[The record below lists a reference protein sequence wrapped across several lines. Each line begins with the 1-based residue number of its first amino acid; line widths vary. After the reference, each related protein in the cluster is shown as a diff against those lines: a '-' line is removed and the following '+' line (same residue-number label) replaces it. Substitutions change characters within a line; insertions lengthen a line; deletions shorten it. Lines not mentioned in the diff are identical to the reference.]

1 MVAAHDFQLDSQA
14 NPFKSL
20 TGTVGGVRGRLEIL
34 VLISVLAVAAAGV
47 LLGLRYKAA
56 ALIAGTT
63 VMVLAILAWNGL
75 GLSPS
80 VAFSSLVILILAL
93 QSGYIIG
100 VWLAIAWRRHAET
113 RR

>member
-1 MVAAHDFQLDSQA
+1 ML
-14 NPFKSL
+14 
-20 TGTVGGVRGRLEIL
+20 GGICGSLEIPLL
-34 VLISVLAVAAAGV
+34 VSVLAVAAAGV

-56 ALIAGTT
+56 ALIASTM

-80 VAFSSLVILILAL
+80 VAFSSLVFLVLAL

-100 VWLAIAWRRHAET
+100 VWLAIAWRRRAET

>member
-1 MVAAHDFQLDSQA
+1 M
-14 NPFKSL
+14 
-20 TGTVGGVRGRLEIL
+20 
-34 VLISVLAVAAAGV
+34 SVLAVAAAGV

-56 ALIAGTT
+56 ALIAATT
-63 VMVLAILAWNGL
+63 VMVLAILAWNGV

-80 VAFSSLVILILAL
+80 VALSSLVVLVLAL

-100 VWLAIAWRRHAET
+100 VWLAIAWRRRAET